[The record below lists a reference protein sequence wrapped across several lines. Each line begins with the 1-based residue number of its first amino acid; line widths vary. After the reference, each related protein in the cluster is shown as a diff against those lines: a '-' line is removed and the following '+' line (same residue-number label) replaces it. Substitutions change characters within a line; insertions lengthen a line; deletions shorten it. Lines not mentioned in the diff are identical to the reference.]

1 MRGHIRAFIT
11 LILKDLRVT
20 ARSPWELL
28 AILVFSSLSAI
39 PATLVSVEVLGDAT
53 KLVLLF
59 VAIYISTQT
68 YVKEGRAGTIEVY
81 HLYPIA
87 PSVHFLAKLSY
98 TWLLLLSSLTFYTT
112 TLALLGVPPA
122 RLSSLTMEWLPL
134 TLHLSAASSLA
145 SLISTY
151 LKAETT
157 LLIAVAAVMVTPAL
171 LSKGNPATLAL
182 LGLAYTI
189 VALTVAELLED

>member
-1 MRGHIRAFIT
+1 MRGHVRAFT
-11 LILKDLRVT
+11 VLLLKDLRVT

-98 TWLLLLSSLTFYTT
+98 TWLLLLSSLTLYTT

-122 RLSSLTMEWLPL
+122 RLQSLTMEWLPL

>member
-98 TWLLLLSSLTFYTT
+98 TWLLLLSSLTLYTT
-112 TLALLGVPPA
+112 TLTLLGVPPA
-122 RLSSLTMEWLPL
+122 RLPSLTMEWLPL

>member
-1 MRGHIRAFIT
+1 MRGHVRAFIT

-98 TWLLLLSSLTFYTT
+98 TWLLLLSSLTLYTT

-122 RLSSLTMEWLPL
+122 RLPSLTMEWLPL

>member
-1 MRGHIRAFIT
+1 MRGHVRAFIT

-98 TWLLLLSSLTFYTT
+98 TWLLLLSSLTLYTT
-112 TLALLGVPPA
+112 TLTLLGVPPA
-122 RLSSLTMEWLPL
+122 RLPSLTMEWLPL

>member
-1 MRGHIRAFIT
+1 MRGHVRAFT
-11 LILKDLRVT
+11 VLLLKDLRVT

-59 VAIYISTQT
+59 LAIYISTQT

-98 TWLLLLSSLTFYTT
+98 TWLLLLSSLTLYTT
-112 TLALLGVPPA
+112 TLTLLGVPPA
-122 RLSSLTMEWLPL
+122 RLPSLTMEWLPL

>member
-98 TWLLLLSSLTFYTT
+98 TWLLLLSSLTLYTT
-112 TLALLGVPPA
+112 TLTLLGVPPA
-122 RLSSLTMEWLPL
+122 RLQSLTMEWLPL

>member
-1 MRGHIRAFIT
+1 MRGHVRAFT
-11 LILKDLRVT
+11 VLLLKDLRVT

-98 TWLLLLSSLTFYTT
+98 TWLLLLSSLTLYTT
-112 TLALLGVPPA
+112 TLTLLGVPPA
-122 RLSSLTMEWLPL
+122 RLPSLTMEWLPL